1 MHGAPRSKY
10 DGRNLWKQYDYHD
23 YCIVG
28 FYAMTSGRLE
38 HFIFSCRTMGQK
50 IEQWVYAKLGF
61 PMLEVIGEVRTQ
73 LNSYECPGWINNK
86 NDNKDDS
93 KSIVNY
99 EKRDNNCSVLLKG
112 PCDLSHSQMYIKN
125 KGFFDAEFTYVSNSN
140 GQIIDAFNHSVHIEG
155 LHSYTEEEKKQIVED
170 CIFVDPNM
178 LNGSFFT
185 KKYDVIFLSTLIESN
200 YYIYRKKGT
209 NVRVVFGGY
218 DLTDCDNW
226 DNYCNGTY
234 YNGGN
239 SFSIDYLK
247 GFSEKYECVG
257 RTTPKMYVE
266 FLNKCLE
273 WLPKETTLCLILGAT
288 KTFGVEFGYEDKQ
301 RIDRQKR
308 LNEAIVKMSLMQPR
322 IKCVEID
329 KCLCDKSDLTDDIC
343 HFSTRTYYEIAQE
356 MVRIIALATGKQMQT
371 YSTKIIQ
378 IDGLILKI
386 RTVIKKVVSPQG
398 WLYGKMK
405 YIYTRIYKNRK

>member
-1 MHGAPRSKY
+1 MRDFTLNKYTELLLGLKKGGYRFLTFEQYCLEKASLDDVQYVILRHDVDLKAENSLAIARIVHSFDIKASCYFRVVKQSNKPEIIKAIAGLGHEIGYHYEDMALCGGNPEKAIEHFRKQLDYFRRFYPIKTICMHGAPRSKY

-23 YCIVG
+23 YGIVG

-234 YNGGN
+234 
-239 SFSIDYLK
+239 FI
-247 GFSEKYECVG
+247 
-257 RTTPKMYVE
+257 M
-266 FLNKCLE
+266 
-273 WLPKETTLCLILGAT
+273 
-288 KTFGVEFGYEDKQ
+288 
-301 RIDRQKR
+301 
-308 LNEAIVKMSLMQPR
+308 EAIVLA
-322 IKCVEID
+322 
-329 KCLCDKSDLTDDIC
+329 L
-343 HFSTRTYYEIAQE
+343 
-356 MVRIIALATGKQMQT
+356 II
-371 YSTKIIQ
+371 
-378 IDGLILKI
+378 
-386 RTVIKKVVSPQG
+386 
-398 WLYGKMK
+398 
-405 YIYTRIYKNRK
+405 